1 MLVFNGKNISM
12 SNARSGHKKRDV
24 DNQGHLFIQIPAHV
38 DTWDE
43 YFLNIAVAASI
54 KSKDPRCPVGAVIVS
69 KNKLLLSSG
78 FNGLAR
84 GFHDDVQ
91 ILNDAEE
98 KLRLIC
104 HAEYN
109 AIINAARIGGSSL
122 EGTTIYVTKFPCFA
136 CCNAIVQAGI
146 QRIYTHDHEFWK
158 DDPVDQD
165 HSRKKRLLHE
175 AHIEVDAPYHP
186 DFMPSKRITVPKK
199 PSSGQIIGPTAE
211 KRSESK

>member
-1 MLVFNGKNISM
+1 MPDKVSTTRVPNGKET
-12 SNARSGHKKRDV
+12 G
-24 DNQGHLFIQIPAHV
+24 QLFIPIPAHV

-43 YFLNIAVAASI
+43 YFLHIAVAASI

-69 KNKLLLSSG
+69 KNNLVLSTG

-84 GFHDDVQ
+84 GFHDDEQ
-91 ILNDAEE
+91 ILQDTDE

-109 AIINAARIGGSSL
+109 AIINAARIGTCPL
-122 EGTTIYVTKFPCFA
+122 EGATIYVTKFPCFT
-136 CCNAIVQAGI
+136 CCNALVQAGI
-146 QRIYTHDHEFWK
+146 HRIYTHDSEFWK

-175 AHIEVDAPYHP
+175 AHISVIAPFHP
-186 DFMPSKRITVPKK
+186 DFCPGHQITVPKK
-199 PSSGQIIGPTAE
+199 PPAREIAQRLVE
-211 KRSESK
+211 NQSEQA